1 VKYIRLCIWIS
12 VFLLSSAFSTTWAIG
27 DTLVLTLNEDW
38 SGEVD
43 VYIALSLPSYDGR
56 LFFLTPDGFNSNMR
70 PYSQVAQ
77 AGGLKEVFRL
87 VLPELTSGEYTFY
100 AVLMLPNTFQLISEI
115 VSASL
120 VFQEL
125 EIVAPTNLSA
135 IGGDGEVSLSWDSVE
150 GATFYNLYW
159 KVADG
164 AEQVIAVTIPPYTH
178 SGLSNGTV
186 YFYRVTAVSGS
197 GVESA
202 FSDVVSATPQG
213 QSEVAPGEFF
223 QDTLQDGS
231 LGPEMVWIPAGT
243 FRMGDI
249 QGGGDSDEQPVH
261 EVSVDGFA
269 MGRFEVTF
277 AEYDKFVEATG
288 REKPDDEGWGR
299 DDRPVIDV
307 SWHDATAYAEWL
319 SEQTGHTYRLPTEA
333 EWEYSARAGTETK
346 YWWGNEIGS
355 NKANCLSSYY
365 GDSFDYTAPVG
376 SFDANQFG
384 LYDTVGNL
392 LEWTCSSYAS
402 SYNGEELQCVDNASL
417 FVLRGGSW
425 SNDDRWSRAASRIGG
440 RPAERYRFVGFRLAR
455 TP

>member
-27 DTLVLTLNEDW
+27 LSLNQSNFSSGDTLVLTLNEDW
-38 SGEVD
+38 TGEVD
-43 VYIALSLPSYDGR
+43 VYIALSLPSDEGT
-56 LFFLTPDGFNSNMR
+56 LFFLTPDGFNPNMR

-87 VLPELTSGEYTFY
+87 VLPELPSGEYTFY
-100 AVLMLPNTFQLISEI
+100 AVLMLPNTFQIISDI

-125 EIVAPTNLSA
+125 EIEAPTNLSA
-135 IGGDGEVSLSWDSVE
+135 IAGDGDVTLSWDVVE

-277 AEYDKFVEATG
+277 DEYDKFADATG
-288 REKPDDEGWGR
+288 REKLDDEGWGR
-299 DDRPVIDV
+299 GNLPVNNVD
-307 SWHDATAYAEWL
+307 SWYDATAYTEWL

-346 YWWGNEIGS
+346 YWWGNEIGT
-355 NKANCLSSYY
+355 NKANCR
-365 GDSFDYTAPVG
+365 
-376 SFDANQFG
+376 
-384 LYDTVGNL
+384 LYDTAGNVW
-392 LEWTCSSYAS
+392 EWTCSSYFS
-402 SYNGEELQCVDNASL
+402 SYNGQEQLRCGSSIIR
-417 FVLRGGSW
+417 VLRGGARNNSP
-425 SNDDRWSRAASRIGG
+425 SFVRVTN
-440 RPAERYRFVGFRLAR
+440 RYRGSSDFRDDGLVGFRISR
-455 TP
+455 H